1 MPRRPPGVTI
11 GVMTDTSDPRPDGR
25 LRLVLDEHERERG
38 ELAHELH
45 EQVAQGLAVVLLG
58 LDRISPADDTAPTIA
73 SVRGLVLE
81 ALEHCRALASALRPP
96 LLDHLGLVPAL
107 ERLAERA
114 GVESIGVDRAL
125 SGAALGPALRTEVYR
140 CVEAVLGSPARSRSL
155 AVWLDPA
162 TREVRISV
170 RPFDPDRRTDL
181 LGALE
186 ARIDVI
192 GGTLAASG
200 RELLMR
206 IPVEPP
212 PGRAVAA
219 FPQPSRVEIPD
230 GGRSALP

>member
-1 MPRRPPGVTI
+1 MAGRRLELIIGGMP
-11 GVMTDTSDPRPDGR
+11 DSSDPRGDRR

-45 EQVAQGLAVVLLG
+45 EQVAQGLALVLLG
-58 LDRISPADDTAPTIA
+58 LDRIPPADDTAPTIA
-73 SVRGLVLE
+73 SVRELVLE
-81 ALEHCRALASALRPP
+81 ALEHCRALATALRPP

-114 GVESIGVDRAL
+114 GVERISVDRAL

-140 CVEAVLGSPARSRSL
+140 CVEAALGSPAQTRSL
-155 AVWLDPA
+155 AVSLDPA

-170 RPFDPDRRTDL
+170 RPFDPSGRTDL

-186 ARIDVI
+186 VRVEVI
-192 GGTLAASG
+192 GGTLAATG
-200 RELLMR
+200 RELVMR

-212 PGRAVAA
+212 EGRAVAA
-219 FPQPSRVEIPD
+219 FPQPPRVEFPD
-230 GGRSALP
+230 GGRRALP

>member
-1 MPRRPPGVTI
+1 MGMP
-11 GVMTDTSDPRPDGR
+11 DSSDPRGDRR

-45 EQVAQGLAVVLLG
+45 EQVAQGLALVLLG
-58 LDRISPADDTAPTIA
+58 LDRIPPADATAPTIA
-73 SVRGLVLE
+73 SVRELVLE
-81 ALEHCRALASALRPP
+81 ALEHCRALATALRPP

-114 GVESIGVDRAL
+114 GVERISVDRAL

-140 CVEAVLGSPARSRSL
+140 CVEAALGSPAQTRSL
-155 AVWLDPA
+155 AVSLDPA

-170 RPFDPDRRTDL
+170 RPFDRDGRSDL

-192 GGTLAASG
+192 GGTLAATG
-200 RELLMR
+200 RELNMR

-212 PGRAVAA
+212 EGRAFAA
-219 FPQPSRVEIPD
+219 FPQPPRVEFPD
-230 GGRSALP
+230 GGRRALP